1 MLQPRGALVRYP
13 RKYQYVIQ
21 SYGPL
26 LPCRAPRTACLLPPT
41 HALVAP
47 TRSKLSAPRL
57 TRFRYSLP
65 CLLVFGLA
73 SPSLSCV
80 AAYTCGVEKQRRVLR
95 RVVRDNRVRRDCQAI
110 LITDKGAVVSL
121 SRRESG
127 RAGHDAQMR
136 GETQTGIKNRE
147 QDTREAVTPRA
158 ALVVCFSPSSL
169 AASHYNILIRSFLRT
184 YPES

>member
-1 MLQPRGALVRYP
+1 M
-13 RKYQYVIQ
+13 
-21 SYGPL
+21 
-26 LPCRAPRTACLLPPT
+26 
-41 HALVAP
+41 
-47 TRSKLSAPRL
+47 
-57 TRFRYSLP
+57 
-65 CLLVFGLA
+65 
-73 SPSLSCV
+73 
-80 AAYTCGVEKQRRVLR
+80 EKQRRVLR